1 MFLLIMAG
9 WLLVALM
16 VLFIANIF
24 KRIVVDIYNSESF
37 YKCFKPCFKKA
48 TVIPMRHGTIT
59 SLPINSPV
67 ATVPTLQVTV
77 VADLN

>member
-1 MFLLIMAG
+1 MILLIMAG

-24 KRIVVDIYNSESF
+24 KRIITDIYNSESF
-37 YKCFKPCFKKA
+37 YKCFKLCFKKA
-48 TVIPMRHGTIT
+48 TIIPMQHGTVT

-67 ATVPTLQVTV
+67 SSVPTLQVSI